1 MGGRGDD
8 GKGVCNAI
16 VPMKR
21 LITLEGRAEGK
32 SPLEGIH
39 WGSKLRVNKPMG
51 RTEEGSEVIQKGT
64 REGDWK
70 GSINRLDRKK
80 AVEAE
85 PINKE

>member
-1 MGGRGDD
+1 
-8 GKGVCNAI
+8 
-16 VPMKR
+16 
-21 LITLEGRAEGK
+21 
-32 SPLEGIH
+32 
-39 WGSKLRVNKPMG
+39 MG